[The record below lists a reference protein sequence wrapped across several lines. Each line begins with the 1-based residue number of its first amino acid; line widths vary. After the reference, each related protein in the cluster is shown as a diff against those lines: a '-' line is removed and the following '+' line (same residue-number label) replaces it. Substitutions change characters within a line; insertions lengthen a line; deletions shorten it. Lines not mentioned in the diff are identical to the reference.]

1 MKKKNLI
8 QKLQLN
14 KTQISNLAKGQVV
27 GGGSRY
33 RCEPINLSIAET
45 CISDCD
51 LTVTCTNYTDC
62 NNYSFANCTVY
73 NCGTT
78 GGGTGGGGTDPS
90 GGISCPGYV
99 C

>member
-1 MKKKNLI
+1 MKKKNLTK
-8 QKLQLN
+8 KLQFK
-14 KTQISNLAKGQVV
+14 KTQISTLKPEHVM
-27 GGGSRY
+27 GGRTGNY
-33 RCEPINLSIAET
+33 CEPIDLSVAET

-51 LTVTCTNYTDC
+51 LTATCTQYTNC

-73 NCGTT
+73 NCG
-78 GGGTGGGGTDPS
+78 GTGGGGTTGGGNS